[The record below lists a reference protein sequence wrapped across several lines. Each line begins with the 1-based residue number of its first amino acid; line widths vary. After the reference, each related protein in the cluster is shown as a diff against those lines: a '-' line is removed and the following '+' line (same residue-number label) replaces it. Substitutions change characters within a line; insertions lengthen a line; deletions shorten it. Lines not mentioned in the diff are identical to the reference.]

1 MKNFK
6 LYIRIN
12 GKFLERINLGDRVVK
27 KIALVLICAVFLV
40 GCNNKTEDNKD
51 KEKVTAEIEYF
62 GTEIAQLLNDLNN
75 ISLDNYELVSDK
87 INIDKKTNNSSI
99 SQEADQ
105 GKNQG
110 DSQSQGGSN
119 EQSEN
124 QDTNSGDKKENEV
137 SITSMKHN
145 TILNVDTE
153 EIDWDTI
160 KNKIELLNDSWDIVM
175 LELYKANV
183 SNDDIMAFDTLLNQT
198 IISIKNDDKK
208 AALINLGNMY
218 YYIPKFLNSCSADKY
233 EQNIQTTKYNVLAA
247 YVYVSQ
253 DDWGSVQGRLTEAE
267 SSFLSVVNDTE
278 RTENKEFKV
287 NKTYMLIKDL
297 QNSVK
302 NNDKQLF
309 LVKYVNLMKSLNAL

>member
-12 GKFLERINLGDRVVK
+12 GNFLERINLGDRVVK

-40 GCNNKTEDNKD
+40 GCNNKTEDN

-119 EQSEN
+119 EQSGN

-153 EIDWDTI
+153 DIDWDTI

-253 DDWGSVQGRLTEAE
+253 DDWGSVQGRLMEAE

-278 RTENKEFKV
+278 RTKNKEFKV

>member
-1 MKNFK
+1 M
-6 LYIRIN
+6 
-12 GKFLERINLGDRVVK
+12 K

-62 GTEIAQLLNDLNN
+62 GAEIAQLLNDLNN

-119 EQSEN
+119 DESGN

-153 EIDWDTI
+153 DIDWDTI

-278 RTENKEFKV
+278 RTKNKEFKV

>member
-1 MKNFK
+1 M
-6 LYIRIN
+6 
-12 GKFLERINLGDRVVK
+12 K

-40 GCNNKTEDNKD
+40 GCNNKTEDN

-119 EQSEN
+119 EQSGN

-153 EIDWDTI
+153 DIDWDTI

-233 EQNIQTTKYNVLAA
+233 DQNIQTTKYNVLAA

-278 RTENKEFKV
+278 RTKNKEFKV

>member
-1 MKNFK
+1 MNILTFD
-6 LYIRIN
+6 I
-12 GKFLERINLGDRVVK
+12 
-27 KIALVLICAVFLV
+27 
-40 GCNNKTEDNKD
+40 EDWYNCD
-51 KEKVTAEIEYF
+51 F
-62 GTEIAQLLNDLNN
+62 
-75 ISLDNYELVSDK
+75 ISED
-87 INIDKKTNNSSI
+87 
-99 SQEADQ
+99 
-105 GKNQG
+105 
-110 DSQSQGGSN
+110 
-119 EQSEN
+119 
-124 QDTNSGDKKENEV
+124 
-137 SITSMKHN
+137 
-145 TILNVDTE
+145 
-153 EIDWDTI
+153 IDWDTI
-160 KNKIELLNDSWDIVM
+160 MNKIELMIVSWDIVM

-183 SNDDIMAFDTLLNQT
+183 SNDDIMAFDTLLILT
-198 IISIKNDDKK
+198 IISINNDDNK